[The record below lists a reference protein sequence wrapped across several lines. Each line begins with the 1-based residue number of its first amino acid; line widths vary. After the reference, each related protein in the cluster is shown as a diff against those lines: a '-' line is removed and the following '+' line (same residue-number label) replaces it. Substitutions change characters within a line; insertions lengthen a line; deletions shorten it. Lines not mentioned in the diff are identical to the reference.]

1 VRIEAV
7 LNSIQLQTDL
17 TLTVTT
23 YKVLVRRCV
32 FFHKPMTPLELTIA
46 GLAAVAGG
54 LVNALAGGGTL
65 ITFPMLTALGVP
77 PVAANVTN
85 TVALCPGY
93 LVATFAQLKDLR
105 GQGRRLWLLMPT
117 GVLGG
122 IAGGVL
128 LLHTSDNTFRRVVPY
143 LILLAVGLLF
153 FQDRLRNWVVGRVSE
168 TGAKTVHEAWAIA
181 PVIPA
186 AVYGGYFG
194 AGVGVMVLA
203 VLGLVLDDSLTRFN
217 ALKQTISLSI
227 NVAAAVFFVFSGQ
240 VLWGAALVMAIGAL
254 AGGVLGGR
262 LAGKIKPSTLRRIV
276 IAIGLVVAGI
286 YFMR

>member
-1 VRIEAV
+1 
-7 LNSIQLQTDL
+7 
-17 TLTVTT
+17 
-23 YKVLVRRCV
+23 
-32 FFHKPMTPLELTIA
+32 MTPIELTIA

-93 LVATFAQLKDLR
+93 LGATFAQVKDLR
-105 GQGRRLWLLMPT
+105 GQGQRLWVLVPT

-128 LLHTSDNTFRRVVPY
+128 LLHTSDNTFRRLVPY

-153 FQDRLRNWVVGRVSE
+153 FQDRLRNWVMGRVSE
-168 TGAKTVHEAWAIA
+168 KGARTVHEAWSIV

-194 AGVGVMVLA
+194 AGVSVMVLA
-203 VLGLVLDDSLTRFN
+203 VLGLVLDDSLTRLN
-217 ALKQTISLSI
+217 ALKQAVSFSI
-227 NVAAAVFFVFSGQ
+227 NIAAAIFFVFSGH
-240 VLWGAALVMAIGAL
+240 VLWTTALVMAIGAL
-254 AGGVLGGR
+254 AGGALGGR
-262 LAGKIKPSTLRRIV
+262 LAGKIKPITLRRIV
-276 IAIGLVVAGI
+276 IAVGLVVAAI
-286 YFMR
+286 YFVR

>member
-1 VRIEAV
+1 
-7 LNSIQLQTDL
+7 
-17 TLTVTT
+17 
-23 YKVLVRRCV
+23 
-32 FFHKPMTPLELTIA
+32 MTPFELTIA

-93 LVATFAQLKDLR
+93 LGATFSQLKDLR
-105 GQGRRLWLLMPT
+105 GQGRRLWFVLPT
-117 GVLGG
+117 SVLGG

-128 LLHTSDNTFRRVVPY
+128 LLHTSDNTFRRLVPY

-153 FQDRLRNWVVGRVSE
+153 FQDRLRNWVVGRASE
-168 TGAKTVHEAWAIA
+168 TGPKVINEAWSIL
-181 PVIPA
+181 PVMPA

-203 VLGLVLDDSLTRFN
+203 VLGLVLDDSLTRLN
-217 ALKQTISLSI
+217 ALKQTISFSI
-227 NVAAAVFFVFSGQ
+227 NTAAAIFFVFSGH
-240 VLWGAALVMAIGAL
+240 VLWSTALVMAVGAL

-262 LAGKIKPSTLRRIV
+262 MAGKIKPVTLRRIV
-276 IAIGLVVAGI
+276 ITIGLVVAGI
-286 YFMR
+286 YFVR